1 MVRAVVVVTVV
12 VTPVA
17 LNQHAAPKTT
27 AAMMVAKLPVVAN
40 LLVALKTA
48 AATMVATRVV
58 IQPARSDVADC

>member
-12 VTPVA
+12 VTPVPA
-17 LNQHAAPKTT
+17 NQHAAPKIV
-27 AAMMVAKLPVVAN
+27 AAMMVAKLPAVPN

-48 AATMVATRVV
+48 ATTVATRVV